1 MYQQLRKLVLLISF
15 LGLNGNI
22 CVLAGTSPSLKNP
35 SNRQEIN
42 FEYDNNS
49 VIPSAMPIMP
59 INEEARL
66 QNNLTVEDLM
76 KIASID
82 YENDWNILVEE
93 ITNYQKGLLKTK
105 KSINLDQALEL
116 AIRNNPTLSA
126 NKYQVLG
133 SIWRERAEMRRWLPS
148 IKLDTGNTGFYKDE
162 LYVNSRYPK
171 NPSDGNG
178 SVTSYFSDY
187 YQSNPTATISWDLYD
202 PERGPS
208 IQIEKRNVE
217 RDKLLL
223 NYSIRSLVVDIYNSY
238 TDIEI
243 LLEEINAYSELVAL
257 EIAIADA
264 IYEVY
269 AEQLTSIAEVAKWRA
284 QTYSSI
290 TQLIKYYQLLDEA
303 YSEFSSV
310 IGSEEY
316 FPVLAKGKKLYLG
329 KWKLSLEESIKKA
342 KRENER
348 IKSEYINAQVSAITA
363 QKFINSYLPTF
374 TLNASA
380 GNQIINGIYEASL
393 FQAEPILPTSSQ
405 NTTNPQ
411 YQIYAGMTLTFDGGV
426 NLARASAEKMDQKR
440 SLFKTKEL
448 SNEVTQLVRNS
459 YNGLS
464 NESINYISSEK
475 SVENSKIS
483 LVVYKQRYMAGLT
496 DTTPFLQAVNLYTT
510 AIITRSEVKKNLV
523 IHYVNL
529 LKSTATWPKQ
539 FETSLDSALES
550 IMKRREE
557 VPSFKKL

>member
-1 MYQQLRKLVLLISF
+1 MRYTLKKLLILISV
-15 LGLNGNI
+15 LGINSNSSAI
-22 CVLAGTSPSLKNP
+22 AETTPSLKNP

-42 FEYDNNS
+42 FEYDSNN
-49 VIPSAMPIMP
+49 VIPSAMPKMP
-59 INEEARL
+59 INEEARI
-66 QNNLTVEDLM
+66 QNNFTVEDLI
-76 KIASID
+76 KLASID

-93 ITNYQKGLLKTK
+93 VTRYQKELLKTK
-105 KSINLDQALEL
+105 KSINLEQALEL

-148 IKLDTGNTGFYKDE
+148 ITLNSGNTGFYKEE

-171 NPSDGNG
+171 DPNDGTG
-178 SVTSYFSDY
+178 SVTSYSSDY
-187 YQSNPTATISWDLYD
+187 YQSSPTATISWDLFD

-238 TDIEI
+238 TNIEI
-243 LLEEINAYSELVAL
+243 ILEEINAYSELVAL

-269 AEQLTSIAEVAKWRA
+269 ANQLTSIAEVAKWRA
-284 QTYSSI
+284 QTYTSI

-310 IGSEEY
+310 IGSEDY
-316 FPVLAKGKKLYLG
+316 FPVLPKNKKLYLG
-329 KWKLSLEESIKKA
+329 KWKLSLKESIEKG

-348 IKSEYINAQVSAITA
+348 IKSEYINSEVSAITA

-374 TLNASA
+374 TINASA
-380 GNQIINGIYEASL
+380 SNSIINGIYEASL
-393 FQAEPILPTSSQ
+393 FPDPILPTSTQ

-411 YQIYAGMTLTFDGGV
+411 YQIYAGMTLAFDGGI
-426 NLARASAEKMDQKR
+426 NLARARAQKMDQKR

-459 YNGLS
+459 YNGLT
-464 NESINYISSEK
+464 NESINYTSAEK
-475 SVENSKIS
+475 SVVNSKIS
-483 LVVYKQRYMAGLT
+483 LDVYKQRFMAGLT

-510 AIITRSEVKKNLV
+510 AIIARSEVKKNLV

-539 FETSLDSALES
+539 FETSLDTALES
-550 IMKRREE
+550 IMKRRED
-557 VPSFKKL
+557 VPNFKKP

>member
-1 MYQQLRKLVLLISF
+1 MRYTLKKLLILISVF
-15 LGLNGNI
+15 GINSNI
-22 CVLAGTSPSLKNP
+22 SAIAETSPSLKNP

-42 FEYDNNS
+42 FEYDSNN
-49 VIPSAMPIMP
+49 VIPSAMPKMP
-59 INEEARL
+59 INEEARI
-66 QNNLTVEDLM
+66 QNNFTVEDLI
-76 KIASID
+76 KLASID

-93 ITNYQKGLLKTK
+93 VTRYQKELLKTK
-105 KSINLDQALEL
+105 KSINLEQALEL

-148 IKLDTGNTGFYKDE
+148 ITLNSGNTGFYKEE

-171 NPSDGNG
+171 DPNDGTG
-178 SVTSYFSDY
+178 SVTSYSSDY
-187 YQSNPTATISWDLYD
+187 YQSSPTATISWDLFD

-238 TDIEI
+238 TNIEI
-243 LLEEINAYSELVAL
+243 ILEEINAYSELVAL

-269 AEQLTSIAEVAKWRA
+269 ANQLTSIAEVAKWRA
-284 QTYSSI
+284 QTYTSI

-310 IGSEEY
+310 IGSEDY
-316 FPVLAKGKKLYLG
+316 FPVLPKNKKLYLG
-329 KWKLSLEESIKKA
+329 KWKLSLKESIEKG

-348 IKSEYINAQVSAITA
+348 IKSEYINSEVSAITA

-374 TLNASA
+374 TINASA
-380 GNQIINGIYEASL
+380 SNAIINGIYEASL
-393 FQAEPILPTSSQ
+393 FPDPILPTSTQ

-411 YQIYAGMTLTFDGGV
+411 YQIYAGMTLAFDGGI
-426 NLARASAEKMDQKR
+426 NLARARAQKMDQKR

-459 YNGLS
+459 YNGLT
-464 NESINYISSEK
+464 NESINYTSAEK
-475 SVENSKIS
+475 SVVNSKIS
-483 LVVYKQRYMAGLT
+483 LDVYKQRFMAGLT

-510 AIITRSEVKKNLV
+510 AIIARSEVKKNLV

-539 FETSLDSALES
+539 FETSLDTALES
-550 IMKRREE
+550 IMKRRED
-557 VPSFKKL
+557 VPNFKKP

>member
-1 MYQQLRKLVLLISF
+1 MRYTLKKLLILISVF
-15 LGLNGNI
+15 GINSNI
-22 CVLAGTSPSLKNP
+22 SAIAETSPSLKNP

-42 FEYDNNS
+42 FEYDSNN
-49 VIPSAMPIMP
+49 VIPSAMPKMP
-59 INEEARL
+59 INEEARI
-66 QNNLTVEDLM
+66 QNNFTVEDLI
-76 KIASID
+76 KLASID

-93 ITNYQKGLLKTK
+93 VTRYQKELLKTK
-105 KSINLDQALEL
+105 KSINLEQALEL

-148 IKLDTGNTGFYKDE
+148 ITLNSGNTGFYKEE

-171 NPSDGNG
+171 DPNDGTG
-178 SVTSYFSDY
+178 SVTSYSSDY
-187 YQSNPTATISWDLYD
+187 YQSSPTATISWDLFD

-238 TDIEI
+238 TNIEI
-243 LLEEINAYSELVAL
+243 ILEEINAYSELVAL

-269 AEQLTSIAEVAKWRA
+269 ANQLTSIAEVAKWRA
-284 QTYSSI
+284 QTYTSI

-310 IGSEEY
+310 IGSEDY
-316 FPVLAKGKKLYLG
+316 FPVLPKNKKLYLG
-329 KWKLSLEESIKKA
+329 KWKLSLKESIEKA

-348 IKSEYINAQVSAITA
+348 IKSEYINSEVSAITA

-374 TLNASA
+374 TINASA
-380 GNQIINGIYEASL
+380 SNAIINGIYEASL
-393 FQAEPILPTSSQ
+393 FPDPILPTSTQ

-411 YQIYAGMTLTFDGGV
+411 YQIYAGMTLAFDGGI
-426 NLARASAEKMDQKR
+426 NLARARAQKMDQKR

-459 YNGLS
+459 YNGLT
-464 NESINYISSEK
+464 NESINYTSAEK
-475 SVENSKIS
+475 SVVNSKIS
-483 LVVYKQRYMAGLT
+483 LDVYKQRFMAGLT

-510 AIITRSEVKKNLV
+510 AIIARSEVKKNLV

-539 FETSLDSALES
+539 FETSLDTALES
-550 IMKRREE
+550 IMKRRED
-557 VPSFKKL
+557 VPNFKKP

>member
-1 MYQQLRKLVLLISF
+1 
-15 LGLNGNI
+15 
-22 CVLAGTSPSLKNP
+22 
-35 SNRQEIN
+35 
-42 FEYDNNS
+42 
-49 VIPSAMPIMP
+49 MPKMP
-59 INEEARL
+59 INEEARI
-66 QNNLTVEDLM
+66 QNNFTVEDLI
-76 KIASID
+76 KLASID

-93 ITNYQKGLLKTK
+93 VTRYQKELLKTK
-105 KSINLDQALEL
+105 KSINLEQALEL

-148 IKLDTGNTGFYKDE
+148 ITLNSGNTGFYKEE

-171 NPSDGNG
+171 DPNDGTG
-178 SVTSYFSDY
+178 SVTSYSSDY
-187 YQSNPTATISWDLYD
+187 YQSSPTATISWDLFD

-238 TDIEI
+238 TNIEI
-243 LLEEINAYSELVAL
+243 ILEEINAYSELVAL

-269 AEQLTSIAEVAKWRA
+269 ANQLTSIAEVAKWRA
-284 QTYSSI
+284 QTYTSI

-310 IGSEEY
+310 IGSEDY
-316 FPVLAKGKKLYLG
+316 FPVLPKNKKLYLG
-329 KWKLSLEESIKKA
+329 KWKLSLKESIEKA

-348 IKSEYINAQVSAITA
+348 IKSEYINSEVSAITA

-374 TLNASA
+374 TINASA
-380 GNQIINGIYEASL
+380 SNSIINGIYEASL
-393 FQAEPILPTSSQ
+393 FPDPILPTSTQ

-411 YQIYAGMTLTFDGGV
+411 YQIYAGMTLAFDGGI
-426 NLARASAEKMDQKR
+426 NLARARAQKMDQKR

-459 YNGLS
+459 YNGLT
-464 NESINYISSEK
+464 NESINYTSAEK
-475 SVENSKIS
+475 SVVNSKIS
-483 LVVYKQRYMAGLT
+483 LDVYKQRFMAGLT

-510 AIITRSEVKKNLV
+510 AIIARSEVKKNLV

-539 FETSLDSALES
+539 FETSLDTALES
-550 IMKRREE
+550 IMKRRED
-557 VPSFKKL
+557 VPNFKKP

>member
-1 MYQQLRKLVLLISF
+1 MRNTLKKLLILISVF
-15 LGLNGNI
+15 GINSNI
-22 CVLAGTSPSLKNP
+22 SAIAETSPSLKNP

-42 FEYDNNS
+42 FEYESNN
-49 VIPSAMPIMP
+49 VIPSAMPKMP
-59 INEEARL
+59 INEEARI
-66 QNNLTVEDLM
+66 QNNFTVEDLI
-76 KIASID
+76 KLASID

-93 ITNYQKGLLKTK
+93 VTRYQKELLKTK
-105 KSINLDQALEL
+105 KSINLEQALEL

-148 IKLDTGNTGFYKDE
+148 ITLNSGNTGFYKDE

-171 NPSDGNG
+171 DPNDGTG
-178 SVTSYFSDY
+178 SVTSYSSDY
-187 YQSNPTATISWDLYD
+187 YQSSPTATISWDLFD

-238 TDIEI
+238 TNIEI
-243 LLEEINAYSELVAL
+243 ILEEINAYSELVAL

-269 AEQLTSIAEVAKWRA
+269 ANQLTSIAEVAKWRA
-284 QTYSSI
+284 QTYTSI

-310 IGSEEY
+310 IGSEDY
-316 FPVLAKGKKLYLG
+316 FPVLPKNKKLYLG
-329 KWKLSLEESIKKA
+329 KWKLSLKESIEKA

-348 IKSEYINAQVSAITA
+348 IKSEYINSEVSAITA

-374 TLNASA
+374 TINASA
-380 GNQIINGIYEASL
+380 SNSIINGIYEASL
-393 FQAEPILPTSSQ
+393 FPDPILPTSTQ

-411 YQIYAGMTLTFDGGV
+411 YQIYAGMTLAFDGGI
-426 NLARASAEKMDQKR
+426 NLARARAQKMDQKR

-459 YNGLS
+459 YNGLT
-464 NESINYISSEK
+464 NESINYTSAEK
-475 SVENSKIS
+475 SVVNSKIS
-483 LVVYKQRYMAGLT
+483 LDVYKQRFMAGLT

-510 AIITRSEVKKNLV
+510 AIIARSEVKKNLV

-539 FETSLDSALES
+539 FETSLDTALES
-550 IMKRREE
+550 IMKRRED
-557 VPSFKKL
+557 VPNFKKP

>member
-1 MYQQLRKLVLLISF
+1 MRYTLKKLLILISV
-15 LGLNGNI
+15 LGINSNSTAI
-22 CVLAGTSPSLKNP
+22 AETTPSLKNP

-42 FEYDNNS
+42 FEYDSNN
-49 VIPSAMPIMP
+49 VIPSAMPKMP
-59 INEEARL
+59 INEEARI
-66 QNNLTVEDLM
+66 QNNFTVEDLI
-76 KIASID
+76 KLASID

-93 ITNYQKGLLKTK
+93 VTRYQKELLKTK
-105 KSINLDQALEL
+105 KSINLEQALEL

-148 IKLDTGNTGFYKDE
+148 ITLNSGNTGFYKDE

-171 NPSDGNG
+171 DPNDGTG
-178 SVTSYFSDY
+178 SVTSYSSDY
-187 YQSNPTATISWDLYD
+187 YQSSPTATISWDLFD

-238 TDIEI
+238 TNIEI
-243 LLEEINAYSELVAL
+243 ILEEINAYSELVAL

-269 AEQLTSIAEVAKWRA
+269 ANQLTSIAEVAKWRA
-284 QTYSSI
+284 QTYTSI

-310 IGSEEY
+310 IGSEDY
-316 FPVLAKGKKLYLG
+316 FPVLPKNKKLYLG
-329 KWKLSLEESIKKA
+329 KWKLSLKESIEKG

-348 IKSEYINAQVSAITA
+348 IKSEYINSEVSAITA

-374 TLNASA
+374 TINASA
-380 GNQIINGIYEASL
+380 SNSIINGIYEASL
-393 FQAEPILPTSSQ
+393 FPDPILPTSTQ

-411 YQIYAGMTLTFDGGV
+411 YQIYAGMTLAFDGGI
-426 NLARASAEKMDQKR
+426 NLARARAQKMDQKR

-459 YNGLS
+459 YNGLT
-464 NESINYISSEK
+464 NESINYTSAEK
-475 SVENSKIS
+475 SVVNSKIS
-483 LVVYKQRYMAGLT
+483 LDVYKQRFMAGLT

-510 AIITRSEVKKNLV
+510 AIIARSEVKKNLV

-539 FETSLDSALES
+539 FETSLDTALES
-550 IMKRREE
+550 IMKRRED
-557 VPSFKKL
+557 VPNF

>member
-1 MYQQLRKLVLLISF
+1 
-15 LGLNGNI
+15 
-22 CVLAGTSPSLKNP
+22 
-35 SNRQEIN
+35 
-42 FEYDNNS
+42 
-49 VIPSAMPIMP
+49 MPKIP

-66 QNNLTVEDLM
+66 QNNFSVEDLI
-76 KIASID
+76 KLASID

-93 ITNYQKGLLKTK
+93 ITSYQKELLKTK
-105 KSINLDQALEL
+105 KLINLEQALEL

-148 IKLDTGNTGFYKDE
+148 ITLKSGNTGFYKDE

-171 NPSDGNG
+171 NPDDGNG
-178 SVTSYFSDY
+178 SVASYSSDY
-187 YQSNPTATISWDLYD
+187 YQSTPTATISWDLFD

-208 IQIEKRNVE
+208 IQIEKKNVE

-238 TDIEI
+238 TNIEI
-243 LLEEINAYSELVAL
+243 LLEEINAYSDLVAL

-269 AEQLTSIAEVAKWRA
+269 ANQLTSIAEVAKWRA
-284 QTYSSI
+284 QTYTSI

-316 FPVLAKGKKLYLG
+316 FPVLPKNKKLYLG
-329 KWKLSLEESIKKA
+329 KWKLSLRESIEKA

-348 IKSEYINAQVSAITA
+348 IKSEYINSEVSAITA

-380 GNQIINGIYEASL
+380 ANAIINGIYEAPL
-393 FQAEPILPTSSQ
+393 FQDPILPTSTQ

-411 YQIYAGMTLTFDGGV
+411 YQIYAGMTLSFDGGI
-426 NLARASAEKMDQKR
+426 NMARARAERMDQKR
-440 SLFKTKEL
+440 ILFKTKEL

-459 YNGLS
+459 YNGLT
-464 NESINYISSEK
+464 NESINYTSAEK
-475 SVENSKIS
+475 SVVNSKIS
-483 LVVYKQRYMAGLT
+483 LEVYKQRFMAGLT

-510 AIITRSEVKKNLV
+510 AIISRSDVKKNLV
-523 IHYVNL
+523 THYVNL

-539 FETSLDSALES
+539 FETSLDTALES

-557 VPSFKKL
+557 VPNF

>member
-1 MYQQLRKLVLLISF
+1 MRNTLKKLLILISVF
-15 LGLNGNI
+15 GINSNI
-22 CVLAGTSPSLKNP
+22 SAIAETSPSLKNP

-42 FEYDNNS
+42 FEYESNN
-49 VIPSAMPIMP
+49 VIPSAMPKMP
-59 INEEARL
+59 INEEARI
-66 QNNLTVEDLM
+66 QNNFTVEDLI
-76 KIASID
+76 KLASID

-93 ITNYQKGLLKTK
+93 VTRYQKELLKTK
-105 KSINLDQALEL
+105 KSINLEQALEL

-148 IKLDTGNTGFYKDE
+148 ITLNSGNTGFYKEE

-171 NPSDGNG
+171 DPNDGTG
-178 SVTSYFSDY
+178 SVTSYSSDY
-187 YQSNPTATISWDLYD
+187 YQSSPTATISWDLFD

-238 TDIEI
+238 TNIEI
-243 LLEEINAYSELVAL
+243 ILEEINAYSELVAL

-269 AEQLTSIAEVAKWRA
+269 ANQLTSIAEVAKWRA
-284 QTYSSI
+284 QTYTSI

-310 IGSEEY
+310 IGSEDY
-316 FPVLAKGKKLYLG
+316 FPVLPKNKKIYLG
-329 KWKLSLEESIKKA
+329 KWKLSLRESIEKA

-348 IKSEYINAQVSAITA
+348 IKSEYINSEVSAITA

-374 TLNASA
+374 TINASA
-380 GNQIINGIYEASL
+380 SNAIINGIYEASL
-393 FQAEPILPTSSQ
+393 FPDPILPTSTQ

-411 YQIYAGMTLTFDGGV
+411 YQIYAGMTLAFDGGI
-426 NLARASAEKMDQKR
+426 NLARARAQKMDQKR

-459 YNGLS
+459 YNGLT
-464 NESINYISSEK
+464 NESINYTSAEK
-475 SVENSKIS
+475 SVVNSKIS
-483 LVVYKQRYMAGLT
+483 LDVYKQRFMAGLT

-510 AIITRSEVKKNLV
+510 AIIARSEVKKNLV

-539 FETSLDSALES
+539 FETSLDTALES
-550 IMKRREE
+550 IMKRRED
-557 VPSFKKL
+557 VPNFKKP

>member
-1 MYQQLRKLVLLISF
+1 MRNTLKKLLILISVF
-15 LGLNGNI
+15 GINSNI
-22 CVLAGTSPSLKNP
+22 SAIAETSPSLKNP

-42 FEYDNNS
+42 FEYESNN
-49 VIPSAMPIMP
+49 VIPSAMPKMP
-59 INEEARL
+59 INEEARI
-66 QNNLTVEDLM
+66 QNNFTVEDLI
-76 KIASID
+76 KLASID

-93 ITNYQKGLLKTK
+93 VTRYQKELLKTK
-105 KSINLDQALEL
+105 KSINLEQALEL

-148 IKLDTGNTGFYKDE
+148 ITLNSGNTGFYKEE

-171 NPSDGNG
+171 DPNDGTG
-178 SVTSYFSDY
+178 SVTSYSSDY
-187 YQSNPTATISWDLYD
+187 YQSSPTATISWDLFD

-238 TDIEI
+238 TNIEI
-243 LLEEINAYSELVAL
+243 ILEEINAYSELVAL

-269 AEQLTSIAEVAKWRA
+269 ANQLTSIAEVAKWRA
-284 QTYSSI
+284 QTYNSI

-310 IGSEEY
+310 IGSEDY
-316 FPVLAKGKKLYLG
+316 FPVLPKNKKLYLG
-329 KWKLSLEESIKKA
+329 KWKLSLKESIEKA

-348 IKSEYINAQVSAITA
+348 IKSEYINSEVSAITA

-374 TLNASA
+374 TINASA
-380 GNQIINGIYEASL
+380 SNSIINGIYEASL
-393 FQAEPILPTSSQ
+393 FPDPILPTSTQ

-411 YQIYAGMTLTFDGGV
+411 YQIYAGMTLAFDGGI
-426 NLARASAEKMDQKR
+426 NLARARAQKMDQKR

-459 YNGLS
+459 YNGLT
-464 NESINYISSEK
+464 NESINYTSAEK
-475 SVENSKIS
+475 SVVNSKIS
-483 LVVYKQRYMAGLT
+483 LDVYKQRFMAGLT

-510 AIITRSEVKKNLV
+510 AIIARSEVKKNLV

-539 FETSLDSALES
+539 FETSLDTALES
-550 IMKRREE
+550 IMKRRED
-557 VPSFKKL
+557 VPNFKKP

>member
-1 MYQQLRKLVLLISF
+1 MRNTLKKLLILISVF
-15 LGLNGNI
+15 GINSNI
-22 CVLAGTSPSLKNP
+22 SAIAETSPSLKNP

-42 FEYDNNS
+42 FEYESNN
-49 VIPSAMPIMP
+49 VIPSAMPKMP
-59 INEEARL
+59 INEEARI
-66 QNNLTVEDLM
+66 QNNFTVEDLI
-76 KIASID
+76 KLASID

-93 ITNYQKGLLKTK
+93 VTRYQKELLKTK
-105 KSINLDQALEL
+105 KSINLEQALEL

-148 IKLDTGNTGFYKDE
+148 ITLNSGNTGFYKDE

-171 NPSDGNG
+171 DPNDGTG
-178 SVTSYFSDY
+178 SVTSYSSDY
-187 YQSNPTATISWDLYD
+187 YQSSPTATISWDLFD

-238 TDIEI
+238 TNIEI
-243 LLEEINAYSELVAL
+243 ILEEINAYSELVAL

-269 AEQLTSIAEVAKWRA
+269 ANQLTSIAEVAKWRA
-284 QTYSSI
+284 QTYTSI

-310 IGSEEY
+310 IGSEDY
-316 FPVLAKGKKLYLG
+316 FPVLPKNKKLYLG
-329 KWKLSLEESIKKA
+329 KWKLSLRESIEKA

-348 IKSEYINAQVSAITA
+348 IKSEYINSEVSAITA

-374 TLNASA
+374 TINASA
-380 GNQIINGIYEASL
+380 SNSIINGIYEASL
-393 FQAEPILPTSSQ
+393 FPDPILPTSTQ

-411 YQIYAGMTLTFDGGV
+411 YQIYAGMTLAFDGGI
-426 NLARASAEKMDQKR
+426 NLARARAQKMDQKR

-459 YNGLS
+459 YNGLT
-464 NESINYISSEK
+464 NESINYTSAEK
-475 SVENSKIS
+475 SVVNSKIS
-483 LVVYKQRYMAGLT
+483 LDVYKQRFMAGLT

-510 AIITRSEVKKNLV
+510 AIIARSEVKKNLV

-539 FETSLDSALES
+539 FETSLDTALES
-550 IMKRREE
+550 IMKRRED
-557 VPSFKKL
+557 VPNFKKP

>member
-1 MYQQLRKLVLLISF
+1 MRYTLKKLLILISV
-15 LGLNGNI
+15 LGINSNSSAI
-22 CVLAGTSPSLKNP
+22 AETTPSLKNP

-42 FEYDNNS
+42 FEYDSNN
-49 VIPSAMPIMP
+49 VIPSAMPKMP
-59 INEEARL
+59 INEEARI
-66 QNNLTVEDLM
+66 QNNFTVEDLI
-76 KIASID
+76 KLASID

-93 ITNYQKGLLKTK
+93 VTRYQKELLKTK
-105 KSINLDQALEL
+105 KSINLEQALEL

-148 IKLDTGNTGFYKDE
+148 ITLNSGNTGFYKEE

-171 NPSDGNG
+171 DPNDGTG
-178 SVTSYFSDY
+178 SVTSYSSDY
-187 YQSNPTATISWDLYD
+187 YQSSPTATISWDLFD

-238 TDIEI
+238 TNIEI
-243 LLEEINAYSELVAL
+243 ILEEINAYSELVAL

-269 AEQLTSIAEVAKWRA
+269 ANQLTSIAEVAKWRA
-284 QTYSSI
+284 QTYTSI

-310 IGSEEY
+310 IGSEDY
-316 FPVLAKGKKLYLG
+316 FPVLPKNKKLYLG
-329 KWKLSLEESIKKA
+329 KWKLSLKESIEKA

-348 IKSEYINAQVSAITA
+348 IKSEYINSEVSAITA

-374 TLNASA
+374 TINASA
-380 GNQIINGIYEASL
+380 SNAIINGIYEASL
-393 FQAEPILPTSSQ
+393 FPDPILPTSTQ

-411 YQIYAGMTLTFDGGV
+411 YQIYAGMTLAFDGGI
-426 NLARASAEKMDQKR
+426 NLARARAQKMDQKR

-459 YNGLS
+459 YNGLT
-464 NESINYISSEK
+464 NESINYTSAKK
-475 SVENSKIS
+475 SVVNSKIS
-483 LVVYKQRYMAGLT
+483 LDVYKQRFMAGLT

-510 AIITRSEVKKNLV
+510 AIIARSEVKKNLV

-539 FETSLDSALES
+539 FETSLDTALES
-550 IMKRREE
+550 IMKRRED
-557 VPSFKKL
+557 VPNFKKP

>member
-1 MYQQLRKLVLLISF
+1 MRNTLKKLLILISVF
-15 LGLNGNI
+15 GINSNI
-22 CVLAGTSPSLKNP
+22 SAIAETSPSLKNP

-42 FEYDNNS
+42 FEYESNN
-49 VIPSAMPIMP
+49 VIPSAMPKMP
-59 INEEARL
+59 INEEARI
-66 QNNLTVEDLM
+66 QNNFTVEDLI
-76 KIASID
+76 KLASID

-93 ITNYQKGLLKTK
+93 VTRYQKELLKTK
-105 KSINLDQALEL
+105 KSINLEQALEL

-148 IKLDTGNTGFYKDE
+148 ITLNSGNTGFYKEE

-171 NPSDGNG
+171 DPNDGTG
-178 SVTSYFSDY
+178 SVTSYSSDY
-187 YQSNPTATISWDLYD
+187 YQSSPTATISWDLFD

-238 TDIEI
+238 TNIEI
-243 LLEEINAYSELVAL
+243 ILEEINAYSELVAL

-269 AEQLTSIAEVAKWRA
+269 ANQLTSIAEVAKWRA
-284 QTYSSI
+284 QTYNSI

-310 IGSEEY
+310 IGSEDY
-316 FPVLAKGKKLYLG
+316 FPVLPKNKKLYLG
-329 KWKLSLEESIKKA
+329 KWKLSLKESIEKA

-348 IKSEYINAQVSAITA
+348 IKSEYINSEVSAITA

-374 TLNASA
+374 TINASA
-380 GNQIINGIYEASL
+380 SNAIINGIYEASL
-393 FQAEPILPTSSQ
+393 FPDPILPTSTQ

-411 YQIYAGMTLTFDGGV
+411 YQIYAGMTLAFDGGI
-426 NLARASAEKMDQKR
+426 NLARARAQKMDQKR

-459 YNGLS
+459 YNGLT
-464 NESINYISSEK
+464 NESINYTSAEK
-475 SVENSKIS
+475 SVVNSKIS
-483 LVVYKQRYMAGLT
+483 LDVYKQRFMAGLT

-510 AIITRSEVKKNLV
+510 AIIARSEVKKNLV

-539 FETSLDSALES
+539 FETSLDTALES
-550 IMKRREE
+550 IMKRRED
-557 VPSFKKL
+557 VPNFKKP